1 MGHHVI
7 GSFSGDLKVSHGGDD
22 DNDEFAK
29 EEMRKFNEQ
38 FLEQQAQEKQEIHA
52 LVEQIQHNYLLHQQK
67 FDIDRIQD

>member
-52 LVEQIQHNYLLHQQK
+52 LVEQI
-67 FDIDRIQD
+67 